1 MFDIFDRTKNLS
13 KDEGSKFTE
22 NSLLY
27 KGGIKKRRMFMKREE
42 LLAPPSYNLVSEIEK
57 YTGDKE
63 KLALI
68 WQDDKG
74 NRREVTYAE
83 LMKGANK
90 IGNAFIKSGLQKGDK
105 LLIMMP
111 RLIEA
116 YMTYIAAIKAG
127 FVVIPSSEMLRKRI
141 SNTAL
146 DMGK

>member
-1 MFDIFDRTKNLS
+1 MS
-13 KDEGSKFTE
+13 KDEGSKLTE

-27 KGGIKKRRMFMKREE
+27 KGGIKKKEDVYEERE

-90 IGNAFIKSGLQKGDK
+90 IGNAFIKSGLQKG
-105 LLIMMP
+105 
-111 RLIEA
+111 
-116 YMTYIAAIKAG
+116 T
-127 FVVIPSSEMLRKRI
+127 SSSL
-141 SNTAL
+141 
-146 DMGK
+146 

>member
-1 MFDIFDRTKNLS
+1 
-13 KDEGSKFTE
+13 
-22 NSLLY
+22 
-27 KGGIKKRRMFMKREE
+27 MKREE

-83 LMKGANK
+83 LMQGANK
-90 IGNAFIKSGLQKGDK
+90 IGNAFIKVVCKRDK

-127 FVVIPSSEMLRKRI
+127 FVVIPSSEMLRKKI
-141 SNTAL
+141 
-146 DMGK
+146 

>member
-1 MFDIFDRTKNLS
+1 
-13 KDEGSKFTE
+13 
-22 NSLLY
+22 
-27 KGGIKKRRMFMKREE
+27 MKREE

-90 IGNAFIKSGLQKGDK
+90 IGNAFIKSGLQKGTS
-105 LLIMMP
+105 LIMMP

>member
-1 MFDIFDRTKNLS
+1 
-13 KDEGSKFTE
+13 
-22 NSLLY
+22 
-27 KGGIKKRRMFMKREE
+27 MFMKREE

-90 IGNAFIKSGLQKGDK
+90 IGNAFIKSGLEKGDK

-127 FVVIPSSEMLRKRI
+127 FVVIPSSEMLRKKDIEYRI
-141 SNTAL
+141 GHGEVKAIVSYEPYVGQFDGVEAMDSL
-146 DMGK
+146 QKFVLSEQ

>member
-74 NRREVTYAE
+74 IAE
-83 LMKGANK
+83 
-90 IGNAFIKSGLQKGDK
+90 K
-105 LLIMMP
+105 LHT
-111 RLIEA
+111 R
-116 YMTYIAAIKAG
+116 
-127 FVVIPSSEMLRKRI
+127 S
-141 SNTAL
+141 
-146 DMGK
+146 

>member
-1 MFDIFDRTKNLS
+1 
-13 KDEGSKFTE
+13 
-22 NSLLY
+22 
-27 KGGIKKRRMFMKREE
+27 MKREE

-57 YTGDKE
+57 YTGDKG

-83 LMKGANK
+83 LMQGANK
-90 IGNAFIKSGLQKGDK
+90 IGNAFIKSGLQKGQASHYDA
-105 LLIMMP
+105 

-127 FVVIPSSEMLRKRI
+127 FVVIPSSEMLRKKI
-141 SNTAL
+141 
-146 DMGK
+146 